1 MRALLRRMN
10 ESEVVLCLAWNRWT
24 RHRPVL
30 LLFKLVSRLGNGVF
44 WYSLMASLA
53 LSQGRTGLTAAV
65 HMLLVGGIS
74 LLLYKL
80 LKRNTIRERPCDIE
94 STIRPGIPPL
104 DHYSFP
110 SGHTLHAV
118 GFTLVALVYFP
129 ALALVLVPF
138 TLLTAASR
146 VVLGLHYPSDVLIG
160 ALLGAAVASASL
172 TFPWPI

>member
-24 RHRPVL
+24 RYGPVL
-30 LLFKLVSRLGNGVF
+30 LLFRIVSRLGNGIF

-53 LSQGRTGLTAAV
+53 LSQGRVGATAAL

-74 LLLYKL
+74 LALYKL
-80 LKRNTIRERPCDIE
+80 LKSNTIRERPCDFE
-94 STIRPGIPPL
+94 AAIRPGVPPL

-118 GFTLVALVYFP
+118 GFTLVALSYFP
-129 ALALVLVPF
+129 ALGALLVPF

-146 VVLGLHYPSDVLIG
+146 VALGLHYPSDVLIG

-172 TFPWPI
+172 VLPWPA